1 MNSRFHYALV
11 SHRRNVP
18 KVHEFGYRV
27 PVFVFDLA
35 ELESGALD
43 GPLFGRRV
51 NPGSAAAPG
60 TRLPRLLS
68 VHEADHLDRGNDGL
82 RAKLGRALELGG
94 LAPDLATGPVRLVTS
109 ARFLGR
115 VFNPVSFWLIPTD
128 NNEGVLA
135 VVTEVNN
142 TFGEK
147 HIYVLGDGTPVP
159 FPASFHAVKEFHV
172 SPFND
177 MAGEYTFTF
186 ADLDCGLDFRIDLI
200 REGRPLLE
208 ATMRSDQDGVPVAT
222 RHLAGYLLRPQGAL
236 TYPRI
241 LRQAASLALK
251 NKLPVHQ
258 RPIPR
263 SPLTIRKYDHA
274 ARGPLERL
282 ARRVFLRMLARLHF
296 GRLELVE
303 ADGARTVFTGSESG
317 PDATIRVVDS
327 RFYGALARSGDIGFG
342 EAYSRGW
349 WETADL
355 PDLLRL
361 LALNHNALKMAE
373 ALGVPG
379 AFIDLGRGLRKLGG
393 RRNDPSGAKENIHAH
408 YDLGDELFATFLDS
422 TMAYSC
428 ACFEREDMSL
438 EEAQLA
444 KYQRFVDRLG
454 LGPEDRVLEIG
465 CGWGGFAIYAAR
477 HTGCRVDGLTI
488 SENQLAFAR
497 QRVSELGLDHLV
509 SFRLQD
515 YRDAD
520 GSYDK
525 IVSIEMLEAVGHA
538 YHSDFFAAVERLLS
552 TGGMAMLQFIAIH
565 DQRYDDY
572 RFQGDWTRKHI
583 FPGGLLP
590 SLTRVMEMVRDHTRL
605 TARRLYSLAPDYVRT
620 LASWRQRFLAHENEL
635 EKLGYDAAF
644 RRTWDYYFSYC
655 MAGFSMHLIDNY
667 HLLLARPEGIL
678 APH

>member
-11 SHRRNVP
+11 SHRRNTP
-18 KVHEFGYRV
+18 KIHEFAYRV

-51 NPGSAAAPG
+51 SPGSAAAPG

-68 VHEADHLDRGNDGL
+68 VHEADYLDRGDDGL

-94 LAPDLATGPVRLVTS
+94 LPPDLATGPVRLVTS

-115 VFNPVSFWLIPTD
+115 AFNPVSFWLIPADT
-128 NNEGVLA
+128 NEGVLA

-147 HIYVLGDGTPVP
+147 HIYVLGDGD
-159 FPASFHAVKEFHV
+159 PAPYPARFHAVKQFHV

-177 MAGEYTFTF
+177 MAGEYAFTF
-186 ADLDCGLDFRIDLI
+186 GAPDHGLDFRIDLV
-200 REGRPLLE
+200 RDGRSLLE
-208 ATMRSDQDGVPVAT
+208 ATMRSDQDGVPLTT
-222 RHLAGYLLRPQGAL
+222 RNLAGYLLRPQGAL

-251 NKLPVHQ
+251 SKLPVHK

-263 SPLTIRKYDHA
+263 SPMTIRTHHQS

-282 ARRVFLRMLARLHF
+282 ARRAFLKILARLRF

-303 ADGARTVFTGSESG
+303 ADGAPTVFAGSEPG
-317 PDATIRVVDS
+317 PGAVMRVVDS
-327 RFYGALARSGDIGFG
+327 RFYSALARSGDIGFG

-349 WETADL
+349 WETSDL
-355 PDLLRL
+355 PGLLRL
-361 LALNHNALKMAE
+361 LALNRDAMKAAE

-379 AFIDLGRGLRKLGG
+379 AFIALGRGLRKLGG
-393 RRNDPSGAKENIHAH
+393 RRNDPAGAKENIHAH
-408 YDLGDELFATFLDS
+408 YDLGNDLFATFLDP

-438 EEAQLA
+438 EEAQLT
-444 KYQRFVDRLG
+444 KYQRFVDHLG

-465 CGWGGFAIYAAR
+465 CGWGGFAFYAAQQ
-477 HTGCRVDGLTI
+477 TGCRVEGLTL
-488 SENQLAFAR
+488 SENQLALAQKR
-497 QRVSELGLDHLV
+497 ASELGLDRLV
-509 SFRLQD
+509 TFRLQD
-515 YRDAD
+515 YRKAE

-538 YHSDFFAAVERLLS
+538 YHSAFFAAVERLLS

-565 DQRYDDY
+565 DQRYNDY

-590 SLTRVMEMVRDHTRL
+590 SLTRVMEVVRDHTRL
-605 TARRLYSLAPDYVRT
+605 TARRLDSLAPDYVRT
-620 LASWRQRFLAHENEL
+620 LAAWRQRFLSHEQEL
-635 EKLGYDAAF
+635 DALGYDAAF

-655 MAGFSMHLIDNY
+655 MAGFSTRLIDNY
-667 HLLLARPEGIL
+667 QLLLARPEGFS
-678 APH
+678 PRQ